1 MTKTV
6 HIPHHL
12 RAAAELELRRR
23 RRLREME
30 VNKLQEE
37 AQEVG
42 QMGLMDF
49 IPFVSPHWRSPLHLA
64 PIVRELERVPH
75 ESLFL
80 GIEVPPQHH
89 KTETLLHSIARWLKY
104 HPHLTV
110 GYVSYA
116 QKYSESKA
124 LKGQRYAERAGVVP
138 DKKMRNRSEWR
149 TKEGGGLLA
158 TGIGGPLTGQ
168 AVNIA
173 VVDDPIKNP
182 SEANSR
188 VMRNKHWDWFSDVL
202 ETRFTQGTSCIVL
215 MTRWHEDDLL
225 GRIIKQRPE
234 YRIIRLPALADGL
247 DAAGKLPA
255 PDPLGR
261 EIGEP
266 LLPSHRSKDDLETI
280 RRRNPYTFASLYQ
293 GLPRPR
299 EAKLF
304 GDATFYHTLPDT
316 VSYSIGV
323 DLAYT
328 ASTRADWSVVVVF
341 AVVEDVYYLVHVERW
356 QSEINESLERLQ
368 RIQAR
373 YPARM
378 HVEANGPQKAVCDML
393 ESRKIRLN
401 RLQPTADKYVRAQPF
416 AEAWNAGRV
425 LLPEN
430 APWLNSYLEEL
441 SDFTGINDAVDDQVD
456 ASANGFQ
463 RIKRPRILV

>member
-1 MTKTV
+1 
-6 HIPHHL
+6 
-12 RAAAELELRRR
+12 
-23 RRLREME
+23 ME
-30 VNKLQEE
+30 VNRLHEE
-37 AQEVG
+37 VQEVG
-42 QMGLMDF
+42 EMGLMDF
-49 IPFVSPHWRSPLHLA
+49 IPFVSPTFRAPHHLA

-89 KTETLLHSIARWLKY
+89 KTETLLHSVARWLKY
-104 HPHLTV
+104 HPDLTV

-149 TKEGGGLLA
+149 TREGGGLLA

-168 AVNIA
+168 ALNIA

-182 SEANSR
+182 AEANSR
-188 VMRNKHWDWFSDVL
+188 VMRNKHWEWFSDVL

-225 GRIIKQRPE
+225 GRIMKQRPE

-247 DAAGKLPA
+247 DAVGKNPA

-304 GDATFYHTLPDT
+304 GDATFYHTLPND

-328 ASTRADWSVVVVF
+328 ASTRADWSVAVVF
-341 AVVEDVYYLVHVERW
+341 AVVEDAYYLVHVERW
-356 QSEINESLERLQ
+356 QAEINESIERLQ

-393 ESRKIRLN
+393 ESRKIRVN

-441 SDFTGINDAVDDQVD
+441 NDFTGINDAVDDQVD